1 MMGLHLHTARRRAEP
16 QQGFTLLE
24 VLIALVISA
33 LIAVMAFESLN
44 AADSGATRTNEV
56 LTEINRLD
64 RAWQIIAADLRH
76 VIPPAA
82 ADKNTVFQAESLR
95 SSGEDADQLVLL
107 FKRRGWVNFSNL
119 PRSDLQMVSY
129 RVEDGRLWRDFAPER
144 NLDLGDVDLEDEDG
158 FHQLLLEGVEDFQL
172 RLLFQGAISAKGKSA
187 LDSRD
192 FSDDWLQQWPDNN
205 QQGASAQDLPL
216 AVEITLELKGVG
228 SSVRLFAMPEQQQ

>member
-1 MMGLHLHTARRRAEP
+1 MGLQRQTVFQE
-16 QQGFTLLE
+16 QGFTLLE

-44 AADSGATRTNEV
+44 AADAGATRTNEV

-82 ADKNTVFQAESLR
+82 ADRNTVFQAESLR

-129 RVEDGRLWRDFAPER
+129 RVVDGQLWRDFAPER
-144 NLDLGDVDLEDEDG
+144 NLELADVDMEDDDA
-158 FHQLLLEGVEDFQL
+158 FHQLLLEDVEDLQL
-172 RLLFQGAISAKGKSA
+172 RMLYQGAITSKGKSA
-187 LDSRD
+187 LEDREYSE
-192 FSDDWLQQWPDNN
+192 DWLQKWPDNN

-216 AVEITLELKGVG
+216 AVEITLELKGAG

>member
-1 MMGLHLHTARRRAEP
+1 MNQRR
-16 QQGFTLLE
+16 QFQQHQGFTLLE

-56 LTEINRLD
+56 LAEINRLD

-82 ADKNTVFQAESLR
+82 ADKNGVFQAESLK
-95 SSGEDADQLVLL
+95 SSGEDADQMLLL

-129 RVEDGRLWRDFAPER
+129 RVEEGKLWRDFLPER
-144 NLDLGDVDLEDEDG
+144 NLELSDIDIEDDA
-158 FHQLLLEGVEDFQL
+158 FHQLLLEQVEDVQL
-172 RLLFQGAISAKGKSA
+172 RFLHQGAITSKGKSA
-187 LDSRD
+187 LDDRE
-192 FSDDWLQQWPDNN
+192 FSEDWLQKWPENT
-205 QQGASAQDLPL
+205 QQGATAQDLPL
-216 AVEITLELKGVG
+216 AVEITIVIKGVG

>member
-1 MMGLHLHTARRRAEP
+1 MNRSR
-16 QQGFTLLE
+16 GFTLLE

-44 AADSGATRTNEV
+44 AADNGATRTNEV
-56 LTEINRLD
+56 LAEINRLD

-82 ADKNTVFQAESLR
+82 ADKNSVFQAESLR

-119 PRSDLQMVSY
+119 PRSDLQLVGY
-129 RVEDGRLWRDFAPER
+129 RVVDGQLWRDFAPER
-144 NLDLGDVDLEDEDG
+144 NLELADVDLEEDDG
-158 FHQLLLEGVEDFQL
+158 VHQLLLDDVEDFQL
-172 RLLFQGAISAKGKSA
+172 RLLFQGAITSRGKSA
-187 LDSRD
+187 LEGRE
-192 FSDDWLQQWPDNN
+192 FSEDWLQKWPDNN

-216 AVEITLELKGVG
+216 AVEITIELKGVG
-228 SSVRLFAMPEQQQ
+228 SSVRLFAMPEQ

>member
-1 MMGLHLHTARRRAEP
+1 MGLQRRTVFQE
-16 QQGFTLLE
+16 QGFTLLE

-44 AADSGATRTNEV
+44 AADAGATRTNEV

-82 ADKNTVFQAESLR
+82 ADRNTVFQAESLR

-129 RVEDGRLWRDFAPER
+129 RVVDGQLWRDFASER
-144 NLDLGDVDLEDEDG
+144 NLELADVDMEDDDA
-158 FHQLLLEGVEDFQL
+158 FHQLLLEDVEDLQL
-172 RLLFQGAISAKGKSA
+172 RMLYQGAITSKGKSA
-187 LDSRD
+187 LEDREYSE
-192 FSDDWLQQWPDNN
+192 DWLQKWPDNN

-216 AVEITLELKGVG
+216 AVEITLELKGAG

>member
-1 MMGLHLHTARRRAEP
+1 MGLQRRTVFQE
-16 QQGFTLLE
+16 QGFTLLE

-44 AADSGATRTNEV
+44 AADAGATRTNEV

-82 ADKNTVFQAESLR
+82 ADRNTVFQAESLR

-129 RVEDGRLWRDFAPER
+129 RVVDGQLWRDFAPER
-144 NLDLGDVDLEDEDG
+144 NLELADVDMEDDDA
-158 FHQLLLEGVEDFQL
+158 FHQLLLEDVEDLQL
-172 RLLFQGAISAKGKSA
+172 RMLYQGAITSKGKSA
-187 LDSRD
+187 LEDREYSE
-192 FSDDWLQQWPDNN
+192 DWLQKWPDNN

-216 AVEITLELKGVG
+216 AVEITLELKGAG

>member
-1 MMGLHLHTARRRAEP
+1 VGLQRRKIYQE
-16 QQGFTLLE
+16 QGFTLLE

-33 LIAVMAFESLN
+33 MIAVMAFESLN
-44 AADSGATRTNEV
+44 AADAGATRTNEV
-56 LTEINRLD
+56 LAEINRLD
-64 RAWQIIAADLRH
+64 RAWQILAADLRH

-82 ADKNTVFQAESLR
+82 ADRNTVFQAESLR

-129 RVEDGRLWRDFAPER
+129 RVVDGKLWRDFAPER
-144 NLDLGDVDLEDEDG
+144 NLELSDVDMEEDDA
-158 FHQLLLEGVEDFQL
+158 FHQLLLEDVEDLQL
-172 RLLFQGAISAKGKSA
+172 RLLYQGAITSKGKSA
-187 LDSRD
+187 LEDREYSE
-192 FSDDWLQQWPDNN
+192 DWLQKWPDNN

>member
-1 MMGLHLHTARRRAEP
+1 MMNRALNLNLNLKRA
-16 QQGFTLLE
+16 QGFTLLE

-56 LTEINRLD
+56 LTEINRID

-76 VIPPAA
+76 VIPPASS
-82 ADKNTVFQAESLR
+82 DRNTVFQAESLR

-129 RVEDGRLWRDFAPER
+129 RVEDGKLWRDFAPER
-144 NLDLGDVDLEDEDG
+144 NLDLGDIDLEDEDG

-172 RLLFQGAISAKGKSA
+172 RMLFQGAISAKGKSA
-187 LDSRD
+187 LEERD
-192 FSDDWLQQWPDNN
+192 YSDDWLQKWPDNN
-205 QQGASAQDLPL
+205 QAGATAQDLPL

>member
-1 MMGLHLHTARRRAEP
+1 MGVQRQRIE

-33 LIAVMAFESLN
+33 MIAVMAFESLN
-44 AADSGATRTNEV
+44 AADAGATRTNEV
-56 LTEINRLD
+56 LAEINRLD
-64 RAWQIIAADLRH
+64 RAWQILAADLRH

-82 ADKNTVFQAESLR
+82 ADRNTVFQAESLR

-129 RVEDGRLWRDFAPER
+129 RVVDGKLWRDFAPER
-144 NLDLGDVDLEDEDG
+144 NLELSDVDMEEDDA
-158 FHQLLLEGVEDFQL
+158 FHQLLLEDVEDLQL
-172 RLLFQGAISAKGKSA
+172 RLLYQGAITSKGKSA
-187 LDSRD
+187 LDDREYSE
-192 FSDDWLQQWPDNN
+192 DWLQKWPDNN

>member
-1 MMGLHLHTARRRAEP
+1 VSLQPRQVDR

-44 AADSGATRTNEV
+44 AADAGATRTNEV

-64 RAWQIIAADLRH
+64 RAWQIMAGDLRH

-82 ADKNTVFQAESLR
+82 ADRNTVFEAESLR
-95 SSGEDADQLVLL
+95 SSGEDADQVVLL

-119 PRSDLQMVSY
+119 PRSDLQIVSY
-129 RVEDGRLWRDFAPER
+129 RVVDGQLLRDFAPER
-144 NLDLGDVDLEDEDG
+144 NLELADMDLEDDDA
-158 FHQLLLEGVEDFQL
+158 FHQLLLEGVEDLQL
-172 RLLFQGAISAKGKSA
+172 RLLYQGAITSKGKSA
-187 LDSRD
+187 LEDRE
-192 FSDDWLQQWPDNN
+192 FSEDWLQKWPDNN

-216 AVEITLELKGVG
+216 AVEVTLKLKGVG
-228 SSVRLFAMPEQQQ
+228 TSVRLFAMPEQQQ

>member
-1 MMGLHLHTARRRAEP
+1 MMSRSLSHSRYRFA
-16 QQGFTLLE
+16 QGFTLLE

-82 ADKNTVFQAESLR
+82 ADRNTVFQAESLR
-95 SSGEDADQLVLL
+95 SSGEDSDQLVLL

-129 RVEDGRLWRDFAPER
+129 RVEDGKLWRDFAPER
-144 NLDLGDVDLEDEDG
+144 NLDLGDIDLEDEDG
-158 FHQLLLEGVEDFQL
+158 FHQLLLEGVEDLQL
-172 RLLFQGAISAKGKSA
+172 RMLFQGAISAKGKSA
-187 LDSRD
+187 LDARD

>member
-1 MMGLHLHTARRRAEP
+1 MKRS
-16 QQGFTLLE
+16 QGFTLLE

-44 AADSGATRTNEV
+44 AADNGATRTNEV
-56 LTEINRLD
+56 LMEINRLD

-82 ADKNTVFQAESLR
+82 ADKNTVFQAESLK
-95 SSGEDADQLVLL
+95 SSGEDADQTVLL

-119 PRSDLQMVSY
+119 PRSDLQLVGY
-129 RVEDGRLWRDFAPER
+129 RVVEGKLWRDFLPER
-144 NLDLGDVDLEDEDG
+144 NLELSDIDLEDDDG
-158 FHQLLLEGVEDFQL
+158 FHQLLLEDVEDIQL
-172 RLLFQGAISAKGKSA
+172 RFLFQGAISSKGKSVLEDA
-187 LDSRD
+187 G
-192 FSDDWLQQWPDNN
+192 FSNDWLQKWPDNN

-216 AVEITLELKGVG
+216 AVEITIELKGVG

>member
-1 MMGLHLHTARRRAEP
+1 MGLQRQTVFQE
-16 QQGFTLLE
+16 QGFTLLE

-44 AADSGATRTNEV
+44 AADAGATRTNEV

-82 ADKNTVFQAESLR
+82 ADRNTVFQAESLR

-129 RVEDGRLWRDFAPER
+129 RVVDGQLWRDFAPER
-144 NLDLGDVDLEDEDG
+144 NLELADVDMEDDDA
-158 FHQLLLEGVEDFQL
+158 FHQLLLENVEDLQL
-172 RLLFQGAISAKGKSA
+172 RMLYQGAITSKGKSA
-187 LDSRD
+187 LEDREYSE
-192 FSDDWLQQWPDNN
+192 DWLQKWPDNN

-216 AVEITLELKGVG
+216 AVEITLELKGAG

>member
-1 MMGLHLHTARRRAEP
+1 MKLAR
-16 QQGFTLLE
+16 GFTLLE

-33 LIAVMAFESLN
+33 LIAAMAFESLN
-44 AADSGATRTNEV
+44 AADNGATRTNEV
-56 LTEINRLD
+56 LAEINRLD

-119 PRSDLQMVSY
+119 PRSDLQMVGY
-129 RVEDGRLWRDFAPER
+129 RVVDGQLWRDFAPER
-144 NLDLGDVDLEDEDG
+144 NLELSDVDLEDDDG
-158 FHQLLLEGVEDFQL
+158 FHQLLLEDVSDLQL
-172 RLLFQGAISAKGKSA
+172 RLLFQGAITSKGKSA
-187 LDSRD
+187 LEDRE
-192 FSDDWLQQWPDNN
+192 FSEDWLQKWPDNN

-216 AVEITLELKGVG
+216 AVEITIELKGVG

>member
-1 MMGLHLHTARRRAEP
+1 MGLQRRTVFQE
-16 QQGFTLLE
+16 QGFTLLE

-44 AADSGATRTNEV
+44 AADAGATRTNEV

-82 ADKNTVFQAESLR
+82 ADRNTVFQAESLR

-129 RVEDGRLWRDFAPER
+129 RVVDGQLWRDFAPER
-144 NLDLGDVDLEDEDG
+144 NLELADVDMEDDDA
-158 FHQLLLEGVEDFQL
+158 FHQLLLEDVDDLQL
-172 RLLFQGAISAKGKSA
+172 RMLYQGAITSKGKSA
-187 LDSRD
+187 LEDREYSE
-192 FSDDWLQQWPDNN
+192 DWLQKWPDNN

-216 AVEITLELKGVG
+216 AVEITLELKGAG